1 MSPSSEDF
9 KFLTSSL
16 FILGSMLFLGMNQK
30 FLPLASEL
38 MSGLES
44 FIPTTNIIA
53 LLKANILLQKQ

>member
-1 MSPSSEDF
+1 
-9 KFLTSSL
+9 
-16 FILGSMLFLGMNQK
+16 MLFLGMNQK

-53 LLKANILLQKQ
+53 LLKANILLQKQWLIAQGISLFWWGRNVWVIL